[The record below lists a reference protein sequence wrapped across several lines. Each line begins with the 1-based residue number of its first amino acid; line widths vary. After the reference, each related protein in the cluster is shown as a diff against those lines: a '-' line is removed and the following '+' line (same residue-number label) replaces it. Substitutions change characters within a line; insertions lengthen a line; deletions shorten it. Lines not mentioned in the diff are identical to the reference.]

1 MLAGRLSVMSVEGNY
16 HHMIA
21 HMSDDGHTLLL
32 GEALPRRLAKR
43 RC

>member
-21 HMSDDGHTLLL
+21 HMSDDGHTLL
-32 GEALPRRLAKR
+32 GEALLRRLAKR